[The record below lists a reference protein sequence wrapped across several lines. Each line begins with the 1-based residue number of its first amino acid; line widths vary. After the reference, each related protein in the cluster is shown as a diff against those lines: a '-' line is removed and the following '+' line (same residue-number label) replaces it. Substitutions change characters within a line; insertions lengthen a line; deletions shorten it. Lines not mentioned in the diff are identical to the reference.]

1 MQAYRDILKASVKAS
16 KPAAESVPNTAT
28 AETES
33 SASPFPTTA
42 AGDEAEDDSC
52 WETKPFGVLCI
63 QRHPAESLTH
73 RPATLIFV
81 RCFLGTHPVVH
92 FATSMFRCTVSK
104 LAKMVGIA

>member
-1 MQAYRDILKASVKAS
+1 MKSS
-16 KPAAESVPNTAT
+16 KPAAEALPNTAT

-33 SASPFPTTA
+33 SASQFPTTA
-42 AGDEAEDDSC
+42 AADEAEDDSC

-63 QRHPAESLTH
+63 QCHPAELFTY

-81 RCFLGTHPVVH
+81 RCCLGTHPVVH
-92 FATSMFRCTVSK
+92 FATSVFRCTVSK